1 MGPKIA
7 IKYKRRFKPVK
18 KGLCT
23 FLLSPGAWFG
33 MVWKFEF
40 WRVSALHVHFTS

>member
-7 IKYKRRFKPVK
+7 IKDKRRFKPVK
-18 KGLCT
+18 IGT
-23 FLLSPGAWFG
+23 VFLLSPGAWFG